1 MIYIASDHGGFK
13 LKGYIQAFLA
23 SQRYEFEDLGAKVLD
38 PQDDYVDFAKKL
50 ASKIAHPHPTLS
62 LGERGV
68 GGGHV
73 GILLCRSG
81 QGVCMAANRYK
92 GIRAATCWSVKA
104 AKAARNDDW
113 ANVLCLPAD
122 FISRAEAVKI
132 VQAFLATP
140 WGREPRRAR
149 RVKKLDRL

>member
-13 LKGYIQAFLA
+13 LKGQIKAFLA
-23 SQRYEFEDLGAKVLD
+23 SQKYEFEDLGAKVLD

-50 ASKIAHPHPTLS
+50 AVRLVNSIQKTVSKES
-62 LGERGV
+62 GD
-68 GGGHV
+68 V

-81 QGVCMAANRYK
+81 QGVCIAANRYK
-92 GIRAATCWSVKA
+92 GIRAATCWDVKS

-122 FISRAEAVKI
+122 FLTRADAVET
-132 VQAFLATP
+132 VLTFLVTP
-140 WGREPRRAR
+140 WGREVRRAR
-149 RVKKLDRL
+149 RVKKLDRKK

>member
-13 LKGYIQAFLA
+13 LKSHIRAFLA
-23 SQRYEFEDLGAKVLD
+23 SQRYEFEDLGAKILD

-50 ASKIAHPHPTLS
+50 ARTLVKSKQKS
-62 LGERGV
+62 VNRESV
-68 GGGHV
+68 DV

-132 VQAFLATP
+132 VQAFLVTP

-149 RVKKLDRL
+149 RVKKLEK